1 MGIAC
6 SILHKNSFQK
16 GEFVNQVIVCK
27 KIDMDLSKS
36 KYIHLHYIYVNT
48 VAIFVTTEIL
58 NYAV

>member
-27 KIDMDLSKS
+27 KIDMDLSKANTFM
-36 KYIHLHYIYVNT
+36 YTTNMLTLLLYV
-48 VAIFVTTEIL
+48 
-58 NYAV
+58 